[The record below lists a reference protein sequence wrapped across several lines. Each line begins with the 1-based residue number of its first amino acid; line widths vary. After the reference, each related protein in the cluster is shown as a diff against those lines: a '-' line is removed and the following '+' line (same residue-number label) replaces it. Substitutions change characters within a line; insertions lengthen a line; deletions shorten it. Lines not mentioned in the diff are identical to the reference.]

1 MTRPGGQ
8 TERWGHSPRKL
19 GAHPPEG
26 QGDDR
31 GVSVVLAGGGT
42 AGHVEPA
49 MAVAD
54 ALTALDK
61 DVRITALGTQRGL
74 ETRLVPERGYHLEL
88 ITPVPLPRK
97 PSGDLMR
104 LPLRVRRAV
113 RQRVSLPDRPPRC
126 ALAARQ
132 PTGHQ

>member
-1 MTRPGGQ
+1 
-8 TERWGHSPRKL
+8 
-19 GAHPPEG
+19 
-26 QGDDR
+26 
-31 GVSVVLAGGGT
+31 
-42 AGHVEPA
+42 

-54 ALTALDK
+54 ALVALDP

-104 LPLRVRRAV
+104 LPLRVRRAI
-113 RQRVSLPDRPPRC
+113 RQTRAVFDDVEADVVVGFGGDVALPPDLPPPARPRRTAGAGGGGRAHASP
-126 ALAARQ
+126 
-132 PTGHQ
+132 G

>member
-1 MTRPGGQ
+1 GRV
-8 TERWGHSPRKL
+8 
-19 GAHPPEG
+19 
-26 QGDDR
+26 R
-31 GVSVVLAGGGT
+31 GKWRRSEFAGPSGSHIGRSALRVSTSVVLAGGGT

-54 ALTALDK
+54 ALTALDP

-74 ETRLVPERGYHLEL
+74 ETRLVPERGYDLEL

-97 PSGDLMR
+97 PSGDLVR

-113 RQRVSLPDRPPRC
+113 
-126 ALAARQ
+126 Q
-132 PTGHQ
+132 PTPPGPAATA